1 MTSVGKGR
9 DLAGAVILA
18 VMAKAP
24 LVGTVKTRLAGTLGA
39 AAATDLYARFLADTL
54 AVARSVDGVRVR
66 VVCPD
71 DDHCRALREIV
82 HPDVGVEA
90 QAAPGLMA
98 GLAWALSSHLRRGA
112 AKVLLIDADSPTL
125 PASIL
130 GDAIGALDRADLCVG
145 PCPDGGYYLIGAR
158 RECPGLFDGVV
169 ASAASTLDQTLDRAR
184 RQGMTTAVLAPWPDV
199 DTPEDFAALVAFL
212 RPRRDV
218 AAASRG
224 WLVANG
230 WLEA

>member
-1 MTSVGKGR
+1 
-9 DLAGAVILA
+9 
-18 VMAKAP
+18 
-24 LVGTVKTRLAGTLGA
+24 
-39 AAATDLYARFLADTL
+39 AATDLYARFLADTL
-54 AVARSVDGVRVR
+54 AVARSVDGAQVR

-71 DDHCRALREIV
+71 DDHRRALRGGMQ
-82 HPDVGVEA
+82 PGVAGEG
-90 QAAPGLMA
+90 QAAPGVMA
-98 GLAWALSSHLRRGA
+98 GVRRGLA
-112 AKVLLIDADSPTL
+112 SPPRRGGGRVSLLDAHRPPL

-130 GDAIGALDRADLCVG
+130 RDAIGALDRADLCVG

-184 RQGMTTAVLAPWPDV
+184 KQGLATAVLAPWPDV
-199 DTPEDFAALVAFL
+199 DTLEDFAAFVAFL